1 MPTTIGGDQLSKNM
15 NKEEKLIV
23 LLLAA
28 INFTHIL
35 DFMIIMPL
43 GNFLI
48 PYFQISP
55 QQFSLIVSA
64 YSYSAFLSG
73 IIAVFV
79 IDKYDRK
86 KSLLFGYIGF
96 IIGTLLCGLAP
107 GYEFLIA
114 ARIVAGLFGGLIG
127 AQVLSIVADTFPY
140 EKRGRAMGSLMAA
153 FSVASVI
160 GVPLSLYIANLQSW
174 HAPFILVA
182 VMGFVLIPFTI
193 RFIPPMK
200 GHLVHAKEQKR
211 TEAFQV
217 IFSRKNAR
225 IALALSALIW
235 FGHFLVVPF
244 MNPYMEFNVGFT
256 KNEIPLTYVVGGI
269 ATLFS
274 APLFGRMADRYG
286 KLKIFTTCSLLT
298 LPFVYFVANMPAI
311 AFYYVLVVT
320 GLWFVMA
327 NGRSIAA
334 QAMISNVI
342 EPQYRGSFMSLNSSL
357 QQLFVGSAS
366 YVAGMMVTSDPITQK
381 ISHYDWVGYL
391 SIAILAF
398 CIYLGY
404 LLKRNTEQL

>member
-1 MPTTIGGDQLSKNM
+1 M

-357 QQLFVGSAS
+357 QQLFVGSSS

-404 LLKRNTEQL
+404 ILKRNTEQL